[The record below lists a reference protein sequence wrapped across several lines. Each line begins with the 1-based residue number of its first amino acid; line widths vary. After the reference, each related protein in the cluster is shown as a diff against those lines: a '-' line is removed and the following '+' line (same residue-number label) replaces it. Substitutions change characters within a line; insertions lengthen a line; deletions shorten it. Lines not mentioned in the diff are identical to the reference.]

1 MFRRLRLGMIIT
13 RESSEI
19 LREKEVAKYSVEKS
33 STIKSIFK
41 IIREEMVSLLDR
53 VIQESFLI
61 N

>member
-33 STIKSIFK
+33 STIQSIFK